1 VGFLHFAPKTT
12 AAMSRKLTSA
22 LRQKRELRVP
32 RPHRKGNIKIPHEGW
47 LEAARVVLIEE
58 GIGMVKVDRLARRLK
73 VTRGGFYYHFKSHH
87 ALLEDLL
94 KRWRTQNKFVPD
106 GLDASTPAE
115 AYRSLITITDV
126 LIHEKGFDPQFDMA
140 VREWARISV
149 PVHEVVDQV
158 DAQRIKELNRILV
171 GLGCK
176 PKEAEIRARVF
187 YYHQIGYYSMGVTEP
202 VRTREENL
210 PTYLAVLCGDH
221 YIEAAKAAGASAP
234 REARA
239 FIAA

>member
-1 VGFLHFAPKTT
+1 
-12 AAMSRKLTSA
+12 MSRKLTSA
-22 LRQKRELRVP
+22 RRQKRELRVP

-47 LEAARVVLIEE
+47 LEAAKVVLIEE

-94 KRWRTQNKFVPD
+94 KRWRTQNRFVP
-106 GLDASTPAE
+106 GEIDASTPE
-115 AYRSLITITDV
+115 RSFVALQSLTDA
-126 LIHEKGFDPQFDMA
+126 LIHERGFDPQFDMA

-158 DAQRIKELNRILV
+158 DDERIEALAKIFA

-176 PKEAEIRARVF
+176 QKEAEIRARVF
-187 YYHQIGYYSMGVTEP
+187 YYHQVGYYALGVAET
-202 VRTREENL
+202 VGTREENL
-210 PTYLAVLCGDH
+210 PLYLAVLCGER
-221 YIEAAKAAGASAP
+221 YTEAAKAASA
-234 REARA
+234 
-239 FIAA
+239 